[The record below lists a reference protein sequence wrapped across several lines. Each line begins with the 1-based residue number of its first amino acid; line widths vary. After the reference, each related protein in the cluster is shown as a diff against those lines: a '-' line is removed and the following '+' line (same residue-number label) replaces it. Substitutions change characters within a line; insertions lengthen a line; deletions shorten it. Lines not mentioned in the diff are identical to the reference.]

1 MQSMPNF
8 LFSLIKKSF
17 FSFFLITPLILSGC
31 ASLSSEM
38 PENWDV
44 QRLYEEGVDSLKHD
58 DYTFAIEYFEMMES
72 RFPFEQL
79 TQQAMLMNA
88 FSYYKVN
95 DPESAI
101 ATADRFIK
109 LYPTHTEV
117 DYAYYLRGLAHFHS
131 RDSFMDDLFNIDPAQ
146 RDPES
151 VQRSF
156 HYFAELVNRHPNSQY
171 VSDAKQ
177 RMQFLRNSLARNE
190 VYVAQHYVERGAYIS
205 AVNRSKNVLERFN
218 GTPAMGDAL
227 ATMVQ
232 AYIHLKHFELA
243 QDALQV
249 LQLNYPEHPDI
260 RKLKNRLANT

>member
-1 MQSMPNF
+1 MQSMPNI
-8 LFSLIKKSF
+8 LFSLIKKPF
-17 FSFFLITPLILSGC
+17 FILLLAMPLVLSGC
-31 ASLSSEM
+31 ASLSSEL
-38 PENWDV
+38 PETWDV
-44 QRLYEEGVDSLKHD
+44 QRLYDEGVDSLKHD
-58 DYTFAIEYFEMMES
+58 DHTFAIEYFEMMES

-109 LYPTHTEV
+109 LYPTHPEV

-156 HYFAELVNRHPNSQY
+156 HYFAELVNRYPNSQY
-171 VSDAKQ
+171 VADAKQ
-177 RMQFLRNSLARNE
+177 RMQFLRNSLARYE
-190 VYVAQHYVERGAYIS
+190 VHVARYYIERGAYIS
-205 AVNRSKNVLERFN
+205 AVNRSKEVLERFN

-227 ATMVQ
+227 ATMAQ
-232 AYIHLKHFELA
+232 AYIHLKHFDLA
-243 QDALQV
+243 RDTFEV
-249 LQLNYPEHPDI
+249 LQLNYPDHPDI
-260 RKLKNRLANT
+260 RELKNKLANT